1 MHNNMDI
8 YEYYDGYEGFHDK
21 RNLVRYIVI
30 GDMDNSKVICYIH
43 NFGYIGKISNRIH
56 NKAWIIK
63 ERHGIYT
70 DLKTF
75 VKKALEYET
84 STRKDKN
91 VLECKIKNLLE
102 NREHINKQYKI
113 MKPGTGSSS
122 STDFIGSSIIL
133 QYGDDDYVEK
143 YIKII
148 KDFLRQVEIVEEF
161 LVKD

>member
-1 MHNNMDI
+1 MNNIDI
-8 YEYYDGYEGFHDK
+8 YEYYDGYEEFHTK

-30 GDMDNSKVICYIH
+30 GDMDNSKVICYVH
-43 NFGYIGKISNRIH
+43 NIGYISKISNRIH

-63 ERHGIYT
+63 ERHGSYT

-75 VKKALEYET
+75 VKKALEYER
-84 STRKDKN
+84 SCKSKK
-91 VLECKIKNLLE
+91 VLECKIQNLIE

-113 MKPGTGSSS
+113 MKPGIVSSS

-161 LVKD
+161 LAKD

>member
-1 MHNNMDI
+1 MDI
-8 YEYYDGYEGFHDK
+8 YEYYDDYEEFHNK
-21 RNLVRYIVI
+21 RNLVRYIVL
-30 GDMDNSKVICYIH
+30 GDIDNCKVICYVH
-43 NFGYIGKISNRIH
+43 NIGYIGKISNKIH
-56 NKAWIIK
+56 NKAWIIPDR
-63 ERHGIYT
+63 EMTRYT

-84 STRKDKN
+84 SARKNKN
-91 VLECKIKNLLE
+91 VLECKIQNLIE
-102 NREHINKQYKI
+102 NREEINKKYKI
-113 MKPGTGSSS
+113 IKPGTGSSS

-161 LVKD
+161 LAKD